1 MLLIALSLPFR
12 WTYAGG
18 CSRQWTVHT
27 VEGSL
32 QVEEAALVIEATDR
46 WRTRV
51 DDGESSHVR
60 QGQTPLSCRWE
71 RVGAI
76 YEPRSPG
83 HDCSGTV
90 ALTCVAE
97 GAGQRC
103 TVEAGSARL
112 LLDLAQGEPLRIG
125 TGERLVID
133 PPLPSSEGPARRYEP
148 LGG

>member
-12 WTYAGG
+12 FTDADG
-18 CSRQWTVHT
+18 CSRQWTVHA
-27 VEGSL
+27 VAGSL
-32 QVEEAALVIEATDR
+32 QLEEAALVIEATDR

-51 DDGESSHVR
+51 YDGESSR
-60 QGQTPLSCRWE
+60 LMQGETPISCRWE

-90 ALTCVAE
+90 ALTCVPQW
-97 GAGQRC
+97 GGQRC
-103 TVEAGSARL
+103 TVEPGSAPL
-112 LLDLAQGEPLRIG
+112 LLRLAQGEPLRIG
-125 TGERLVID
+125 TGERLVVD
-133 PPLPSSEGPARRYEP
+133 PPLPSGRRGPRRYEP